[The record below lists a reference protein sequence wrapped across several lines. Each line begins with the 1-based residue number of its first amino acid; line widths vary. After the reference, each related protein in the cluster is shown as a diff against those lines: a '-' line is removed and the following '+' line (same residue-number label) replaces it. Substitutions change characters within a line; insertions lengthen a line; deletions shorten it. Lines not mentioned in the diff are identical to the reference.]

1 MQIQTIKRPYLKLF
15 LTQVGI
21 ILALVG
27 GGIVYFSFAKGGIA
41 GAFDYFFSY
50 AMSDFGQYLFFSVQE
65 NPYVGT
71 FHTMYTP
78 LNFLLL
84 MPFTFFCRGNEIFDR
99 LSEVSVEEYNKVVV
113 TSGAFWLSYAPY
125 VLLFIALY
133 VLLLRKLL
141 PEDMQEKTWFS
152 LALIFSNLGIY
163 AISRGSN
170 VQQVLLLLL
179 VFVWAYRSPKAWLKE
194 LALLSLAAAGVCK
207 YYPFIFGVLLIK
219 EKDFKGVL
227 RVMLYSIPLF
237 VLPFL
242 CYEGGLTNL
251 SLYFDNLGEFV
262 YGENRI
268 SAGNNLSAYSFV
280 YKIALLFGGGEES
293 GALRV
298 VALVVCFAIL
308 VICSVLSIVS
318 DNRFAQYVLFN
329 CAMTLVCPVSY
340 YYLVI
345 FLIFPIVE
353 YVREWNAMDQGR
365 KIYYLVFFSICGF
378 LPSLVLRP
386 YVLQTLLYVGAI
398 GIEWVHLTK
407 KQQQKER
414 T

>member
-1 MQIQTIKRPYLKLF
+1 MTRTIQHPYLKLF
-15 LTQVGI
+15 LVQVGI
-21 ILALVG
+21 IVVLIG
-27 GGIVYFSFAKGGIA
+27 GGILFFSIKSGGI
-41 GAFDYFFSY
+41 GPAFDYFFSY
-50 AMSDFGQYLFFSVQE
+50 AMSDFGQYLFFSVQK
-65 NPYVGT
+65 NPYIGN

-84 MPFTFFCRGNEIFDR
+84 LPFTFFCRGNDLFYR
-99 LSEVSVEEYNKVVV
+99 LSEVSVEEYNKAVV

-125 VLLFIALY
+125 VLLFIVFY
-133 VLLLRKLL
+133 VFLVRRIL
-141 PEDMQEKTWFS
+141 PSDMEEKTWFS

-179 VFVWAYRSPKAWLKE
+179 VFVCAYRSPNKWLKE

-207 YYPFIFGVLLIK
+207 YYPFIFGALLIK
-219 EKDFKGVL
+219 EKDYMAVL
-227 RVMLYSIPLF
+227 RVILYSIPLF
-237 VLPFL
+237 ILPFL
-242 CYEGGLTNL
+242 CYEGGLANI
-251 SLYFDNLGEFV
+251 SLYLGNLGKFV

-268 SAGNNLSAYSFV
+268 SAGNNLSAYSLV
-280 YKIALLFGGGEES
+280 YKIALLFGGGEGS
-293 GALRV
+293 SVLRY
-298 VALVVCFAIL
+298 VALGFCLSILLVCA
-308 VICSVLSIVS
+308 VLSIVS
-318 DNRFAQYVLFN
+318 DNRFTQYILFN

-345 FLIFPIVE
+345 YLIFPIAE
-353 YVREWNAMDQGR
+353 YMREYQTMEQGR

-378 LPSLVLRP
+378 LPSLVLP
-386 YVLQTLLYVGAI
+386 SYVLQTMLYFGAI

-407 KQQQKER
+407 KQKQKER